1 MSVGKLLIDD
11 QPLQVLPEL
20 AKAIGLNEA
29 IFVQQLHYFLNI
41 SKHKYEDRIWIYNTI
56 DEWCE
61 IFPFWSKK
69 TIQRT
74 IKRLEEMGLILST
87 NKLNKMKMDKTKW
100 YSIAYEKIEELTSQ
114 NDQMRCD
121 QNGSSMRS
129 KWDDRYSQNDQMSC
143 DQNDH
148 TNNQRK
154 DFYTEENTPLPPKV
168 ENSNDLENAFD
179 VFWKVYKAKLNKSGA
194 LKSFKSAYKK
204 YSQKTQKSA
213 PQEFAEMLV
222 CDVQKRLSLGQF
234 GFDKLH
240 PTTYLNNARWEDEYT
255 QPAQFKG
262 GQPAN
267 DSYQDDGSW
276 AVNSVIVQD
285 GDGKVRVV
293 DRDCEVVL

>member
-1 MSVGKLLIDD
+1 MSSKLLGHVWDLD
-11 QPLQVLPEL
+11 LPDHATKLVLLRL
-20 AKAIGLNEA
+20 ADSANDETGECWPSLKHIQDKCNIKSKNTIRRALEVLEQLGLLVVIKRKLSAKQNTSN
-29 IFVQQLHYFLNI
+29 LYRLNI
-41 SKHKYEDRIWIYNTI
+41 
-56 DEWCE
+56 
-61 IFPFWSKK
+61 KK
-69 TIQRT
+69 ILEPSSVS
-74 IKRLEEMGLILST
+74 IKLGGGS
-87 NKLNKMKMDKTKW
+87 N
-100 YSIAYEKIEELTSQ
+100 SELG
-114 NDQMRCD
+114 
-121 QNGSSMRS
+121 GSNSELGGSNSELGGGSNSEPR
-129 KWDDRYSQNDQMSC
+129 
-143 DQNDH
+143 
-148 TNNQRK
+148 TNNS
-154 DFYTEENTPLPPKV
+154 FEPINELNTPLPPKV

-204 YSQKTQKSA
+204 YSQKTQKSS

>member
-1 MSVGKLLIDD
+1 MSKLLINE
-11 QPLQVLPEL
+11 QPLQVIPSL
-20 AKAIGLNEA
+20 AVAIGLNEA

-41 SKHKYEDRIWIYNTI
+41 SKHKYEERIWIYNTI

-143 DQNDH
+143 GQNDH

-154 DFYTEENTPLPPKV
+154 DFYTEENTPLPPKGESANADDV
-168 ENSNDLENAFD
+168 PVAENKKQRSLNIDYVGIGKAYNQCVAETGKNLPLLADPENLSQARKRKIKILAEVMKKRFGSCD
-179 VFWKVYKAKLNKSGA
+179 AETFKNYFLD
-194 LKSFKSAYKK
+194 FMKSARSFYFGENERGWRADFEYILSEKIMD
-204 YSQKTQKSA
+204 KTI
-213 PQEFAEMLV
+213 EG
-222 CDVQKRLSLGQF
+222 SL
-234 GFDKLH
+234 
-240 PTTYLNNARWEDEYT
+240 
-255 QPAQFKG
+255 
-262 GQPAN
+262 
-267 DSYQDDGSW
+267 
-276 AVNSVIVQD
+276 
-285 GDGKVRVV
+285 
-293 DRDCEVVL
+293 

>member
-1 MSVGKLLIDD
+1 MSSKLLGHVWDLD
-11 QPLQVLPEL
+11 LPDHATKLVLLRL
-20 AKAIGLNEA
+20 ADSANDETGECWPSLKHIQDKCNIKSKNTIRRALEVLEQLGLLVVIKRKLSAKQNTSN
-29 IFVQQLHYFLNI
+29 LYRLNI
-41 SKHKYEDRIWIYNTI
+41 
-56 DEWCE
+56 
-61 IFPFWSKK
+61 KK
-69 TIQRT
+69 ILEPSSVS
-74 IKRLEEMGLILST
+74 IKLGGGS
-87 NKLNKMKMDKTKW
+87 N
-100 YSIAYEKIEELTSQ
+100 SELGG
-114 NDQMRCD
+114 
-121 QNGSSMRS
+121 GSNSELGGSNSELGGGSNSEPR
-129 KWDDRYSQNDQMSC
+129 
-143 DQNDH
+143 
-148 TNNQRK
+148 TNNS
-154 DFYTEENTPLPPKV
+154 FEPINELNTPLPPKV

>member
-1 MSVGKLLIDD
+1 MSSKLLGHVWDLD
-11 QPLQVLPEL
+11 LPDHATKLVLLRL
-20 AKAIGLNEA
+20 ADSANDETGECWPSLKHIQDKCNIKSKNTIRRALEVLEQLGLLVVIKRKLSAKQNTSN
-29 IFVQQLHYFLNI
+29 LYRLNI
-41 SKHKYEDRIWIYNTI
+41 
-56 DEWCE
+56 
-61 IFPFWSKK
+61 KK
-69 TIQRT
+69 ILEPSSVS
-74 IKRLEEMGLILST
+74 IKLGGGS
-87 NKLNKMKMDKTKW
+87 N
-100 YSIAYEKIEELTSQ
+100 SELG
-114 NDQMRCD
+114 
-121 QNGSSMRS
+121 GSNSELGGGSNSELGGSNSELGGGSNSEPR
-129 KWDDRYSQNDQMSC
+129 
-143 DQNDH
+143 
-148 TNNQRK
+148 TNNS
-154 DFYTEENTPLPPKV
+154 FEPINELNTPLPPKV

>member
-143 DQNDH
+143 GQNDH

-168 ENSNDLENAFD
+168 ENSNDLENTFD

-262 GQPAN
+262 GQSVS
-267 DSYQDDGSW
+267 DGYQDDGSW
-276 AVNSVIVQD
+276 AVNSVIIQD
-285 GDGKVRVV
+285 SDGKVRVV

>member
-143 DQNDH
+143 GQNDH

-262 GQPAN
+262 GQSVS
-267 DSYQDDGSW
+267 DGYQDDGSW
-276 AVNSVIVQD
+276 AVNSVIIQD
-285 GDGKVRVV
+285 SDGKVRVV

>member
-1 MSVGKLLIDD
+1 MSSKLLGHVWDLD
-11 QPLQVLPEL
+11 LPDHATKLVLLRL
-20 AKAIGLNEA
+20 ADSANDETGECWPSLKHIQDKCNIKSKNTIRRALEVLEQLGLLVVIKRKLSAKQNTSN
-29 IFVQQLHYFLNI
+29 LYRLNI
-41 SKHKYEDRIWIYNTI
+41 
-56 DEWCE
+56 
-61 IFPFWSKK
+61 KK
-69 TIQRT
+69 ILEPSSVS
-74 IKRLEEMGLILST
+74 IKLGDGS
-87 NKLNKMKMDKTKW
+87 N
-100 YSIAYEKIEELTSQ
+100 SELG
-114 NDQMRCD
+114 
-121 QNGSSMRS
+121 GSNSELGGGSNSEPR
-129 KWDDRYSQNDQMSC
+129 
-143 DQNDH
+143 
-148 TNNQRK
+148 TNNS
-154 DFYTEENTPLPPKV
+154 FEPINELNTPLPPKV

>member
-143 DQNDH
+143 GQNDH

-154 DFYTEENTPLPPKV
+154 DFYTEENTPLP
-168 ENSNDLENAFD
+168 
-179 VFWKVYKAKLNKSGA
+179 
-194 LKSFKSAYKK
+194 LKW
-204 YSQKTQKSA
+204 KTQTILK
-213 PQEFAEMLV
+213 M
-222 CDVQKRLSLGQF
+222 RLMCS
-234 GFDKLH
+234 
-240 PTTYLNNARWEDEYT
+240 
-255 QPAQFKG
+255 
-262 GQPAN
+262 
-267 DSYQDDGSW
+267 
-276 AVNSVIVQD
+276 
-285 GDGKVRVV
+285 GKFTKPS
-293 DRDCEVVL
+293 

>member
-1 MSVGKLLIDD
+1 MSKLLINE
-11 QPLQVLPEL
+11 QPLQVIPSL
-20 AKAIGLNEA
+20 AVAIGLNEA

-41 SKHKYEDRIWIYNTI
+41 SKHKYEERIWIYNTI

-143 DQNDH
+143 GQNDH
-148 TNNQRK
+148 TNNHK
-154 DFYTEENTPLPPKV
+154 NKEIYTQENTPLPPKGESANADGV
-168 ENSNDLENAFD
+168 SVAENKKQRSLNIDYVGIGKAYNQCVAETGKNLPSLADPENLSQARKRKIKILATVMKKRFGSCD
-179 VFWKVYKAKLNKSGA
+179 AETFKNYFLD
-194 LKSFKSAYKK
+194 FMKSARSFYFGENDRGWRADFEYIVSEKIMD
-204 YSQKTQKSA
+204 KTI
-213 PQEFAEMLV
+213 EG
-222 CDVQKRLSLGQF
+222 SL
-234 GFDKLH
+234 
-240 PTTYLNNARWEDEYT
+240 
-255 QPAQFKG
+255 
-262 GQPAN
+262 
-267 DSYQDDGSW
+267 
-276 AVNSVIVQD
+276 
-285 GDGKVRVV
+285 
-293 DRDCEVVL
+293 

>member
-129 KWDDRYSQNDQMSC
+129 KWDDRYS
-143 DQNDH
+143 QNDH

>member
-1 MSVGKLLIDD
+1 MSKLLINE
-11 QPLQVLPEL
+11 QPLQVIPSL
-20 AKAIGLNEA
+20 AVAIGLNEA

-41 SKHKYEDRIWIYNTI
+41 SKHKYEERIWIYNTI

-143 DQNDH
+143 GQNDH
-148 TNNQRK
+148 TNNHK
-154 DFYTEENTPLPPKV
+154 NKEIYTQENTPLPPKGESANANGV
-168 ENSNDLENAFD
+168 PVAENKKQRSLNIDYVGIGKAYNQCVAETGKNLPSLADPENLSQARKRKIKILAAVMKKRFGSCD
-179 VFWKVYKAKLNKSGA
+179 AETFKNYFLD
-194 LKSFKSAYKK
+194 FMKSARSFYFGENERGWRADFEYILSEKIMD
-204 YSQKTQKSA
+204 KTI
-213 PQEFAEMLV
+213 EG
-222 CDVQKRLSLGQF
+222 SL
-234 GFDKLH
+234 
-240 PTTYLNNARWEDEYT
+240 
-255 QPAQFKG
+255 
-262 GQPAN
+262 
-267 DSYQDDGSW
+267 
-276 AVNSVIVQD
+276 
-285 GDGKVRVV
+285 
-293 DRDCEVVL
+293 

>member
-1 MSVGKLLIDD
+1 MSLGKLLIDD

-41 SKHKYEDRIWIYNTI
+41 SKHKYEDRTWIYNTI

-74 IKRLEEMGLILST
+74 IKKLEEMGLILST

-114 NDQMRCD
+114 NDHMRCD

-143 DQNDH
+143 GQNDH

-179 VFWKVYKAKLNKSGA
+179 VFWNVYKVKVNKVGA

-204 YSQKTQKSA
+204 YSQKVKCTAQ
-213 PQEFAEMLV
+213 QFAQMLAD
-222 CDVQKRLSLGQF
+222 DVQKRLSLGQF

-262 GQPAN
+262 SQSAN

>member
-41 SKHKYEDRIWIYNTI
+41 SKHKYEERIWIYNTI

-114 NDQMRCD
+114 NDQM
-121 QNGSSMRS
+121 
-129 KWDDRYSQNDQMSC
+129 SC
-143 DQNDH
+143 GQNDH

-222 CDVQKRLSLGQF
+222 
-234 GFDKLH
+234 
-240 PTTYLNNARWEDEYT
+240 
-255 QPAQFKG
+255 
-262 GQPAN
+262 
-267 DSYQDDGSW
+267 
-276 AVNSVIVQD
+276 
-285 GDGKVRVV
+285 
-293 DRDCEVVL
+293 

>member
-1 MSVGKLLIDD
+1 MSKLLINE
-11 QPLQVLPEL
+11 QPLQVIPSL
-20 AKAIGLNEA
+20 AVAIGLNEA

-41 SKHKYEDRIWIYNTI
+41 SKHKYEERIWIYNTI

-143 DQNDH
+143 GHFDH

-154 DFYTEENTPLPPKV
+154 DFYTEENTPLPPKGESANADDV
-168 ENSNDLENAFD
+168 PVAENKKQRSLNIDYVGIGKAYNQCVAETGKNLPSLADPENLSQARKRKIKILAAVMKKRFGSCD
-179 VFWKVYKAKLNKSGA
+179 AETFRNYFLD
-194 LKSFKSAYKK
+194 FMKSARSFYFGENDRGWRADFEYILSEKIMD
-204 YSQKTQKSA
+204 KTI
-213 PQEFAEMLV
+213 EG
-222 CDVQKRLSLGQF
+222 SL
-234 GFDKLH
+234 
-240 PTTYLNNARWEDEYT
+240 
-255 QPAQFKG
+255 
-262 GQPAN
+262 
-267 DSYQDDGSW
+267 
-276 AVNSVIVQD
+276 
-285 GDGKVRVV
+285 
-293 DRDCEVVL
+293 

>member
-143 DQNDH
+143 GQNDH

-154 DFYTEENTPLPPKV
+154 DFYTEENTPLPPKGESANADDV
-168 ENSNDLENAFD
+168 PVAENKKQRSLNIDYVGIGKAYNQCVAETGKNLPSLADPENLSQARKRKIKILAAVMKKRFGSCD
-179 VFWKVYKAKLNKSGA
+179 AETFKNYFLD
-194 LKSFKSAYKK
+194 FMKSARSFYFGENERGWRADFEYILSEKIMD
-204 YSQKTQKSA
+204 KTI
-213 PQEFAEMLV
+213 EG
-222 CDVQKRLSLGQF
+222 SL
-234 GFDKLH
+234 
-240 PTTYLNNARWEDEYT
+240 
-255 QPAQFKG
+255 
-262 GQPAN
+262 
-267 DSYQDDGSW
+267 
-276 AVNSVIVQD
+276 
-285 GDGKVRVV
+285 
-293 DRDCEVVL
+293 